1 MNTAINTIGFVI
13 RKTNIIKNKK
23 CNLNKRSLD
32 KQMITLHKKL
42 QKEDSQLIT
51 KYAIHKDDS
60 INKYHIHLMIN
71 YTDFNKI
78 LNQLSKYIGGDNLWM
93 YKGNDNNGLPI
104 KICRGKY
111 GEIDMHRIDYEKG
124 NEGYMQ
130 DKSMLIT
137 LA

>member
-51 KYAIHKDDS
+51 KYAIHRDDS
-60 INKYHIHLMIN
+60 KSKYHIHLVIN
-71 YTDFNKI
+71 YTDLSNL
-78 LNQLSKYIGGDNLWM
+78 LNQLSKHIGGDNLWT

-111 GEIDMHRIDYEKG
+111 GEINMHIVDYEEG
-124 NEGYMQ
+124 FDGYMQ